1 MRPCSSCPYSLTM
14 SPSSSSSCRSGS
26 RTAPRGP
33 GTAVPRRRTR
43 IASGPVLL
51 GRGCVIRDPIISE
64 MRVSLSACLL
74 VHSPFSMTSFRPRSP
89 GTTACG
95 LPRHPRGYGEVRR
108 EGLQVEI
115 KSNAFQQVKPCQTL
129 STFSAIII
137 SGGGRRGGR

>member
-95 LPRHPRGYGEVRR
+95 LPRHPRGYGTQPRARWLGMRFGVI
-108 EGLQVEI
+108 L
-115 KSNAFQQVKPCQTL
+115 NALPQIFTQPWRKFTTPP
-129 STFSAIII
+129 S
-137 SGGGRRGGR
+137 